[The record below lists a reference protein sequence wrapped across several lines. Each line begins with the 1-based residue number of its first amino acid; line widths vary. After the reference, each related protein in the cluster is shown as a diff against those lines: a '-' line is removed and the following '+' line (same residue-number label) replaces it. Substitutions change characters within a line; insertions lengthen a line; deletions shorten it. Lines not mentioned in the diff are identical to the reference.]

1 MGTDS
6 GAWLLERESDRAA
19 LVRCVEASAAGNGGL
34 VVIEGRA
41 GVGKT
46 SLLAEA
52 RASATEAG
60 LQVLSARSSELE
72 LEFAFG
78 VVRQLFEPVLAA
90 ASEHTRD
97 ELLAGAAN
105 LAAPLFEVTTI
116 AEPPEG
122 DVSFARL
129 HGLYW
134 LAVNVALA
142 HPTALV
148 IDDLHWCDGPSVRW
162 LLHVIRRLEGLPL
175 MVVIATRPPQQAR
188 HALLITELLS
198 DPAAAILQ
206 PSELGSESVVV
217 LARELLEAE
226 PDERF
231 CATCHEVT
239 GGNPLYLRA
248 LLSTL
253 AAEGRAPTAENAA
266 RVRAIGPEPIA
277 RIVALRLSRLSSVA
291 EDLARAVAVLDGT
304 ADVQLAA
311 QLAGVERDAAVTA
324 LSDLADAEILRLE
337 PRLEFTHPII
347 RTSVYERFAAP
358 ERVLAHRHA
367 ARLLADSGAE
377 PEQAA
382 AHLLAVPAGAD
393 GGDVSVLRL
402 AARRA
407 LVRGDASAAVA
418 YLRRALT
425 EPDAPE
431 RRPALLSELGRAE
444 RGVDLAAAAKH
455 LYAAI
460 ALTEDVDEQAEL
472 ALECGRA
479 LYFGLRNEAAR
490 DVFAEAAQALGP
502 GRADLRDLLEA
513 EMFHVSWFEPD
524 LYPSVRGR
532 LAGLKPAE
540 LTGGAGS
547 ELLLA
552 AFAHYQA
559 RLGIDRAAVPLT
571 VRTGSRQ
578 RQHGARVIVRPLLRT
593 DRDGCCW
600 PPPDGRVRV
609 GQRTGRRAS
618 PRRSADD
625 GEHVDVDRLLR
636 LPARGA
642 PRCRS
647 RPP

>member
-1 MGTDS
+1 MGTES

-34 VVIEGRA
+34 VVVEGRA

-52 RASATEAG
+52 RTSATEAG

-90 ASEHTRD
+90 ASEQTRG

-116 AEPPEG
+116 AEPPPDG

-198 DPAAAILQ
+198 DPVAAILQ

-217 LARELLEAE
+217 LARELLGAE

-253 AAEGRAPTAENAA
+253 GAEGRAPTAENAA

-277 RIVALRLSRLSSVA
+277 RIVALRLSRLASVA
-291 EDLARAVAVLDGT
+291 EDLARAVAVLDGA

-311 QLAGVERDAAVTA
+311 QLAGVERDAAA
-324 LSDLADAEILRLE
+324 
-337 PRLEFTHPII
+337 
-347 RTSVYERFAAP
+347 
-358 ERVLAHRHA
+358 
-367 ARLLADSGAE
+367 
-377 PEQAA
+377 
-382 AHLLAVPAGAD
+382 
-393 GGDVSVLRL
+393 
-402 AARRA
+402 
-407 LVRGDASAAVA
+407 
-418 YLRRALT
+418 
-425 EPDAPE
+425 
-431 RRPALLSELGRAE
+431 
-444 RGVDLAAAAKH
+444 
-455 LYAAI
+455 
-460 ALTEDVDEQAEL
+460 
-472 ALECGRA
+472 
-479 LYFGLRNEAAR
+479 
-490 DVFAEAAQALGP
+490 
-502 GRADLRDLLEA
+502 
-513 EMFHVSWFEPD
+513 
-524 LYPSVRGR
+524 
-532 LAGLKPAE
+532 
-540 LTGGAGS
+540 
-547 ELLLA
+547 
-552 AFAHYQA
+552 
-559 RLGIDRAAVPLT
+559 
-571 VRTGSRQ
+571 
-578 RQHGARVIVRPLLRT
+578 
-593 DRDGCCW
+593 
-600 PPPDGRVRV
+600 
-609 GQRTGRRAS
+609 
-618 PRRSADD
+618 
-625 GEHVDVDRLLR
+625 
-636 LPARGA
+636 
-642 PRCRS
+642 
-647 RPP
+647 